1 MTVSCCQPAA
11 AVCCAVR
18 RAGAQQQ
25 QQAPRLSPQAVGS
38 TARNARHVGDLPCL
52 APFSSW
58 ASGRVKQQRRGSRWP
73 TAIRPGVW
81 LAGSNGFAIAA
92 EPSAQI
98 ARCDSASDMRAEGCG
113 VHKGPLGRVEMAVKP
128 SVLVRA
134 PPGPS
139 PACFLVALRYLR
151 PR

>member
-25 QQAPRLSPQAVGS
+25 QQTPRLSPQAVGS

-52 APFSSW
+52 APLSSW
-58 ASGRVKQQRRGSRWP
+58 ESGRVKQQRRGSRWP

-92 EPSAQI
+92 EPRSRAATLPVTCELKATAFI
-98 ARCDSASDMRAEGCG
+98 RGPWAAS
-113 VHKGPLGRVEMAVKP
+113 KWQ
-128 SVLVRA
+128 
-134 PPGPS
+134 
-139 PACFLVALRYLR
+139 
-151 PR
+151 